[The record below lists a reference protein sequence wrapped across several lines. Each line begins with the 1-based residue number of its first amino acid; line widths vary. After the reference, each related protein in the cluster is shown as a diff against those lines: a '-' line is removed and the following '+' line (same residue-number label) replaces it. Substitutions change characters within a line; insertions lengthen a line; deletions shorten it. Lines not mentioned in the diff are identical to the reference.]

1 MTSLA
6 KFELLAAERSGLGGS
21 GPHDVKI
28 HTGRSVCKKKAAS
41 GGELP
46 EAALAAV
53 RSRDAR
59 QRGSRESLTQPK
71 PYSTKAL
78 LNQATDD

>member
-1 MTSLA
+1 MASRAAFYRYENTQLLRR
-6 KFELLAAERSGLGGS
+6 FE
-21 GPHDVKI
+21 
-28 HTGRSVCKKKAAS
+28 KKAAS

-59 QRGSRESLTQPK
+59 QRGSCESLTQPK

-78 LNQATDD
+78 LNQVTDN